1 MNKEY
6 EHARVFITQPMLL
19 NRSPSYG
26 GKYVGEW
33 GMIIKWYNQ
42 EGRTRYAVQLDGF
55 INPKSRDGLFWF
67 DRSELNIYIEE
78 QENEMKNDSLESI
91 LKAAFEIKEVI
102 FNDPATIIKWADG
115 AKTVVKCNDGDRY
128 DPEKGM
134 ALAIAKKALGNQGNY
149 YEVFK
154 KWLPDRE
161 ENFWMYLKD
170 AVIKGVPRPDAKP
183 IGTVTHKDPL
193 GASFT
198 CKLTDEAAEA
208 FQKIA
213 ATPISLGFNATLDE
227 GLKAQSV
234 TALAN
239 EKNEPKNE
247 KDPKLPIG
255 TKVRLSD
262 NCNPLVLGFLAVA
275 GIDKDDTGEIVDY
288 EHDGYLVKFK
298 GHTNLGRY
306 DGLYWLHTS
315 CVAVCD

>member
-42 EGRTRYAVQLDGF
+42 EGRTRYAVRLDGF
-55 INPKSRDGLFWF
+55 VNPKSQDGLFWF

-78 QENEMKNDSLESI
+78 KENEMNKSAKADSM
-91 LKAAFEIKEVI
+91 FEIKKVI
-102 FNDPATIIKWADG
+102 FNDPATIIKWTDG
-115 AKTVVKCNDGDRY
+115 TKTVVKCNDGDRY

-161 ENFWMYLKD
+161 
-170 AVIKGVPRPDAKP
+170 IPRPDAKP

-213 ATPISLGFNATLDE
+213 FRPLSLSLNMTLD
-227 GLKAQSV
+227 
-234 TALAN
+234 
-239 EKNEPKNE
+239 
-247 KDPKLPIG
+247 D
-255 TKVRLSD
+255 D
-262 NCNPLVLGFLAVA
+262 N
-275 GIDKDDTGEIVDY
+275 
-288 EHDGYLVKFK
+288 
-298 GHTNLGRY
+298 
-306 DGLYWLHTS
+306 
-315 CVAVCD
+315 